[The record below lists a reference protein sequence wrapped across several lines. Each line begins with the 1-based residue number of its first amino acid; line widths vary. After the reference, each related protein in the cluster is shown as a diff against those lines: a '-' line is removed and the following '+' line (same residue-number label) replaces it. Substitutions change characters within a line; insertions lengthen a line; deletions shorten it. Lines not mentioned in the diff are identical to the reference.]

1 MTVKLKD
8 FLYSPTA
15 GLRNHIEG
23 KLLEDAVIAM
33 LISLAKI
40 APRHRFTDAEMVK
53 LSAWASIATIRSR
66 RLSRF
71 ESCPI
76 INVSS

>member
-8 FLYSPTA
+8 FLNSPTA
-15 GLRNHIEG
+15 SLRNHIEG

-40 APRHRFTDAEMVK
+40 APRHRFADDEKVK
-53 LSAWASIATIRSR
+53 LSCMGFHRNDNIAQALT
-66 RLSRF
+66 
-71 ESCPI
+71 
-76 INVSS
+76 V